1 MNAPQSQQV
10 ITLTN
15 QAACLI
21 DEREYAD
28 AFSILKE
35 ALIINR
41 DFLNS
46 VDEAAR
52 KKSPRSN
59 SDLLEECMQSLHMKQ
74 HFFADDS
81 DDFIYR
87 SPIRIPEGSQTNH
100 TDYNFHVTLSVLLVF
115 NLALA
120 HHLCGLEGTTRADM
134 LEKAVYLYTLSQ
146 QIFEQQ
152 GLDTI
157 AFILAVTN
165 NIGQIRKTL
174 GQTEVADEL
183 FQRMLTTLLYL
194 NQYLWDTKEF
204 SLEGFFRNTTHLVL
218 TNSHT
223 AKAA

>member
-1 MNAPQSQQV
+1 MNTQSQHL

-15 QAACLI
+15 QAAFLI
-21 DEREYAD
+21 DEREFAD

-41 DFLNS
+41 DFLTR
-46 VDEAAR
+46 VDEADQ
-52 KKSPRSN
+52 KNSPRSN
-59 SDLLEECMQSLHMKQ
+59 SNLLKKCMKSSHMKQ
-74 HFFADDS
+74 DVFADDS

-87 SPIRIPEGSQTNH
+87 RPIRIPEGSQNNVE
-100 TDYNFHVTLSVLLVF
+100 DYHFHVTLSVSLVF

-120 HHLCGLEGTTRADM
+120 HHLCGLEGTKKAGM
-134 LEKAVYLYTLSQ
+134 LEKAVHFYTLSQ
-146 QIFEQQ
+146 QLFAQQ
-152 GLDTI
+152 HLDTMS
-157 AFILAVTN
+157 FILAVTN
-165 NIGQIRKTL
+165 NIGQIRNTL

-194 NQYLWDTKEF
+194 NEYDWDTKEF

-218 TNSHT
+218 KNSHT

>member
-1 MNAPQSQQV
+1 MNAQSQQL

-15 QAACLI
+15 QAVCLI
-21 DEREYAD
+21 DEREYAH

-41 DFLNS
+41 DFLTS
-46 VDEAAR
+46 VDAADQ

-59 SDLLEECMQSLHMKQ
+59 NNLLQECMHSSHMKQ
-74 HFFADDS
+74 HVFADDS

-87 SPIRIPEGSQTNH
+87 RPIRIPEGSQTNV
-100 TDYNFHVTLSVLLVF
+100 DYHFHVTLSVLLVF

-120 HHLCGLEGTTRADM
+120 HHLCGLEGGTNKVGM
-134 LEKAVYLYTLSQ
+134 LEKAVYFYTLSQ
-146 QIFEQQ
+146 QMFAQQ
-152 GLDTI
+152 GLGTI
-157 AFILAVTN
+157 TFILAVTN

-194 NQYLWDTKEF
+194 NEYDWDSKEF

-218 TNSHT
+218 KKSHA